1 MEDICAFFENCELY
15 ITIGFKMFE
24 DYSQSIKNS
33 PNLKTSS
40 FQQIVILNG
49 ILSCQATELY
59 IQPLDFFH
67 KKPFLILIFEAVY
80 QCCLSPSI
88 HQYHA
93 FLTLLNWLK
102 MCEMSLYKFPN
113 NSNIFFATEGDI
125 VQKLLKLLESN
136 WQSPIKGI
144 NGRLK
149 ELYNSII
156 RVNKLESK
164 RFDLNDK
171 QFIHYL
177 LQKTMVL
184 SWQVKGKYFLL
195 SVILQNMDYN
205 EVSFTFCIKI

>member
-1 MEDICAFFENCELY
+1 MNYEFY
-15 ITIGFKMFE
+15 ITVGFRMFE

-49 ILSCQATELY
+49 IVSCQATELY
-59 IQPLDFFH
+59 LHSLDFFH
-67 KKPFLILIFEAVY
+67 KKPFLILIFEAAY
-80 QCCLSPSI
+80 QCCLTPSI

-93 FLTLLNWLK
+93 FLVLLNWLK
-102 MCEMSLYKFPN
+102 MCEMCMYKFH
-113 NSNIFFATEGDI
+113 SNGNTFFATDSDI
-125 VQKLLKLLESN
+125 VQKLLNLLESN

-164 RFDLNDK
+164 ILDLSDT
-171 QFIHYL
+171 QFIYYL
-177 LQKTMVL
+177 LEKTMGL

>member
-1 MEDICAFFENCELY
+1 MNCELH
-15 ITIGFKMFE
+15 ITVGFRMFE
-24 DYSQSIKNS
+24 DYSESIKNS

-49 ILSCQATELY
+49 IVSCQATELY
-59 IQPLDFFH
+59 LHSLDFFH

-80 QCCLSPSI
+80 QCCLTPSI

-93 FLTLLNWLK
+93 FLVLLNWLK
-102 MCEMSLYKFPN
+102 MCEVCIYKFH
-113 NSNIFFATEGDI
+113 SNGNTFFATDSDI
-125 VQKLLKLLESN
+125 VQKLLNLLESN

-164 RFDLNDK
+164 IFDLNER
-171 QFIHYL
+171 QFILYL
-177 LQKTMVL
+177 LEKTMVL

-205 EVSFTFCIKI
+205 EVSFTSA